1 MEGQCMV
8 VPAFSDFQAPNEPYF
23 LSISQAAKLLCVRR
37 ETVRLAVKFG
47 DLKMRHLPGRKRPV
61 LTRPDIMVWMT
72 ELETVDTSAVRDH
85 STTL

>member
-1 MEGQCMV
+1 MAIHE
-8 VPAFSDFQAPNEPYF
+8 FSDLQVTPAPYF
-23 LSISQAAKLLCVRR
+23 LSISQTAKCLGVRR
-37 ETVRLAVKFG
+37 ETVRLAVKSG

-72 ELETVDTSAVRDH
+72 ELETVDTPAARDH